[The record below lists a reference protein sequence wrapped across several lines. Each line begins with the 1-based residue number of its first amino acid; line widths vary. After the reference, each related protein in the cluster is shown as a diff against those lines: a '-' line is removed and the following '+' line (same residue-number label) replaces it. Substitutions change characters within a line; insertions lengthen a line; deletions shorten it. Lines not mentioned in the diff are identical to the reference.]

1 MLLLLE
7 KPQGRLHP
15 GRAELLLSGRDSKE
29 RAGKEMR
36 GLLLCENTALCQ
48 RLLLKGTGQVATGKQ
63 RDARGEGQGA
73 K

>member
-15 GRAELLLSGRDSKE
+15 GRAELLLSGREREE

-36 GLLLCENTALCQ
+36 GMLLCENAALCQ
-48 RLLLKGTGQVATGKQ
+48 RLLLQGAGQVATGKQ
-63 RDARGEGQGA
+63 RDARGEGRDA

>member
-1 MLLLLE
+1 MLFLLE

-29 RAGKEMR
+29 RTGKEMR

-48 RLLLKGTGQVATGKQ
+48 RLLLQRAGQVATGKQ
-63 RDARGEGQGA
+63 GNAQGEGRGA

>member
-1 MLLLLE
+1 MLFLLE

-15 GRAELLLSGRDSKE
+15 GRAKLLLSSRELEE

-48 RLLLKGTGQVATGKQ
+48 RLLLQRAGQVATGKQ
-63 RDARGEGQGA
+63 ENAQGEGRGA